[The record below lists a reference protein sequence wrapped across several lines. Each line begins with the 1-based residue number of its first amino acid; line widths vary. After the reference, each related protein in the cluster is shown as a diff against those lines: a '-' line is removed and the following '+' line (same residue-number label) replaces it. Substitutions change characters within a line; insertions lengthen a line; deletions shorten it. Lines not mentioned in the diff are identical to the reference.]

1 MVFRGF
7 APLLWV
13 GALAVVV
20 GLQPLAPAY
29 GQDPVLAP
37 AQADPTAATPTD
49 PSATAPAKRIAAPP
63 ANPAIAQANAGT
75 VGVISGGVD
84 GTYIRI
90 ANDLAAV
97 LDDGDR
103 LRVLPV
109 VGKGSLQ
116 NITDILLLRGIDIG
130 IVQSDVLAYA
140 RRKQLNPGIDKSI
153 QYITKLYDEEVHIL
167 ARPDIA
173 KLEDLADKKVNV
185 DVRGSGTSMTASVLF
200 ESLGIAVKS
209 TNDDQNTALE
219 KLKQGEIA
227 ALVYVAGKPA
237 RLFSGVG
244 SDAGLHLIP
253 VPITKPLLETYLP
266 AQFNHADYPQLVPDG
281 APVDTIAVGSA
292 MAAFAWPP
300 GHERYK
306 KVARFVDAFFG
317 KFQLFMQPPRHPKW
331 KDVNL
336 AAQVPGWTRF
346 AAAQEWLLRQSVAG
360 TAGGSLQGDFDGYL
374 ARGGNPVSNL
384 TTDQKER
391 LFREFLVWQNSRT
404 RTQ

>member
-1 MVFRGF
+1 MVGS
-7 APLLWV
+7 
-13 GALAVVV
+13 
-20 GLQPLAPAY
+20 QPLAPTY
-29 GQDPVLAP
+29 GQDPAP
-37 AQADPTAATPTD
+37 TATTADPLATPAA
-49 PSATAPAKRIAAPP
+49 PSATTATARVAARPP
-63 ANPAIAQANAGT
+63 NPAIAQANAGT

-90 ANDLAAV
+90 ATDLAAV

-116 NITDILLLRGIDIG
+116 NITDILFLRGIDIG

-140 RRKQLNPGIDKSI
+140 RRRQLHPGIDQSI

-167 ARPDIA
+167 ARRDIA
-173 KLEDLADKKVNV
+173 KLDDLAGKKVNV

-200 ESLGIAVKS
+200 ESLGIAVQS

-237 RLFSGVG
+237 RLFSGIAG
-244 SDAGLHLIP
+244 ESDLHLIP
-253 VPITKPLLETYLP
+253 VPISKPLLETYLP
-266 AQFNHADYPQLVPDG
+266 AQFNHTDYPQLVPDG
-281 APVDTIAVGSA
+281 APVDTIAVGSV
-292 MAAFAWPP
+292 MAVFAWPP

-346 AAAQEWLLRQSVAG
+346 APAQEWLIRQSVAG

-374 ARGGNPVSNL
+374 ARASNPASSL
-384 TTDQKER
+384 KTAQKER
-391 LFREFLVWQNSRT
+391 LFREFLVWQNGRN

>member
-63 ANPAIAQANAGT
+63 ANPAIAPANAGT

-173 KLEDLADKKVNV
+173 KLEDLARQEGECGRAWERHV
-185 DVRGSGTSMTASVLF
+185 DDRLGAVR
-200 ESLGIAVKS
+200 EPW
-209 TNDDQNTALE
+209 DR
-219 KLKQGEIA
+219 GEIDQRRPEHG
-227 ALVYVAGKPA
+227 AGEA
-237 RLFSGVG
+237 E
-244 SDAGLHLIP
+244 AG
-253 VPITKPLLETYLP
+253 
-266 AQFNHADYPQLVPDG
+266 
-281 APVDTIAVGSA
+281 
-292 MAAFAWPP
+292 
-300 GHERYK
+300 
-306 KVARFVDAFFG
+306 
-317 KFQLFMQPPRHPKW
+317 
-331 KDVNL
+331 
-336 AAQVPGWTRF
+336 
-346 AAAQEWLLRQSVAG
+346 
-360 TAGGSLQGDFDGYL
+360 
-374 ARGGNPVSNL
+374 
-384 TTDQKER
+384 
-391 LFREFLVWQNSRT
+391 
-404 RTQ
+404 